1 MSNIKYLSDTN
12 IFIKLYHAYL
22 DSTELCEEYVKK
34 YTLLGF
40 VEPVHHEI
48 KRTPNVNYDKKASII
63 DLYDQLSNQYE
74 IVYIS
79 KLDSITKQAYIREM
93 NNLGYLDYTGKTK
106 AEDDIGEK
114 ATLLISHLLEIPII
128 HTDDYKFIEYVEEN
142 RNKYPDAELIT
153 LNTVLQNLI
162 PEDKKRIKVNR
173 DIEMNDSYYNNKV
186 VEEKEMDR
194 KLKQLINTYSKSR

>member
-1 MSNIKYLSDTN
+1 
-12 IFIKLYHAYL
+12 
-22 DSTELCEEYVKK
+22 
-34 YTLLGF
+34 
-40 VEPVHHEI
+40 
-48 KRTPNVNYDKKASII
+48 
-63 DLYDQLSNQYE
+63 
-74 IVYIS
+74 
-79 KLDSITKQAYIREM
+79 M

-173 DIEMNDSYYNNKV
+173 DIEMNGSYYNNKV

>member
-12 IFIKLYHAYL
+12 IFIKLYHAYI

-40 VEPVHHEI
+40 VEPVHYEI
-48 KRTPNVNYDKKASII
+48 KRTPNVSYDKKASII

-74 IVYIS
+74 IVYINE
-79 KLDSITKQAYIREM
+79 LDNITKQSYIREM

-128 HTDDYKFIEYVEEN
+128 HTDDYKFIEYVETN

-162 PEDKKRIKVNR
+162 IEDKKRIKVNR
-173 DIEMNDSYYNNKV
+173 DIEVNVLNYNNKV
-186 VEEKEMDR
+186 EENEMEI
-194 KLKQLINTYSKSR
+194 KLTQLTNKYSKCR